1 MPVCKQALTGPVR
14 PNRLLVKLCTALSL
28 LLILFTWFDI
38 SSILENLFAI
48 DAHFVLLAIAMFV
61 MQFALSC
68 VRWVYILG
76 AQHLSIG
83 SRSALSIYGA
93 GTLANLFLVTSIAGM
108 SVRAA
113 LLVRKGAGMSGALA
127 SLMAERIAA
136 MAGLGICGVAGL
148 VFVFPQIQRL
158 LGEWSPL
165 GMTGVAAAGLAILG
179 GATFLIFWKFKAARN
194 FGLKVLMAF
203 SSPRQAILLIVVSAL
218 VVLLGFAGLA
228 ALAFGMGLSIDPV
241 FFVSVMPAIAL
252 ISALP
257 ISVGGWGVR
266 EGAMVAGLSIF
277 SVPADTAIALSISY
291 GLGGLLVA
299 LLLGAV
305 LSLFGQESLKAN
317 KQPGSGR

>member
-1 MPVCKQALTGPVR
+1 MTDDDLDQIDR
-14 PNRLLVKLCTALSL
+14 NRRHFLNVATA
-28 LLILFTWFDI
+28 
-38 SSILENLFAI
+38 
-48 DAHFVLLAIAMFV
+48 V
-61 MQFALSC
+61 
-68 VRWVYILG
+68 
-76 AQHLSIG
+76 
-83 SRSALSIYGA
+83 
-93 GTLANLFLVTSIAGM
+93 
-108 SVRAA
+108 
-113 LLVRKGAGMSGALA
+113 
-127 SLMAERIAA
+127 
-136 MAGLGICGVAGL
+136 
-148 VFVFPQIQRL
+148 
-158 LGEWSPL
+158 
-165 GMTGVAAAGLAILG
+165 TGVAAAGLAILG

-203 SSPRQAILLIVVSAL
+203 SSPRQAVLLISVSAL
-218 VVLLGFAGLA
+218 VVLLGFAGMA

-305 LSLFGQESLKAN
+305 LSLFGQGSLKAN
-317 KQPGSGR
+317 KKLGSGP